1 MKSTNT
7 YQYITNNSHQE
18 LIDYLKQ
25 ENKQLNDQLKELN
38 NLLQLNKKALKIM
51 TPQNNDE
58 QNKALLMVLKNLQ
71 EENAKLN
78 SQIEKLI
85 IERNQAQN
93 QVLINQQITEEAQ
106 RHEKELIV
114 SLQNKI
120 TTLQNNLSKAESQL
134 CKLEFLKPEFD
145 EQSGILIKYK
155 QITDINKINKEFH
168 DKIEILNELL
178 ILQIKKNK
186 KIEAEKKQLQG
197 LNLKL
202 ITNLISL
209 KNAALTSNGNKVIL
223 QQQQQMDPQPH
234 QLIKFQQN
242 ILYAMNKDENLYSSE
257 SEAMS
262 SVDNSPLA
270 SPLPVKQENFKSQ
283 QENQKFK
290 NSKEIPKLNLSQA
303 IIIQELN
310 AKRQSYQA
318 QDMRKATDGNLLDKL
333 KQYDKALEELKKNYQ
348 REMTLNKALE
358 TTNNELERRC
368 DNFENQIQILINS
381 NLRYQEKLQKIN
393 KQYHFLQQ
401 FYLNNKDQVT
411 TTQSHN
417 HRFSQSPTEQSQE
430 LVLDTSFIDANE
442 AILSNEQEFKNIQYQ
457 MMQQQQYHQQ
467 LLQHQNFYQFYY
479 PNNVEDAQRF
489 LLGLAEQ
496 IYSGLSEKIDQIIQ
510 GQSNQIRE
518 YENRI
523 RSLSD
528 IVQYQNRVQY
538 NKQQQQ

>member
-25 ENKQLNDQLKELN
+25 ENKQLTDQLKELN

-51 TPQNNDE
+51 TPQNNEE
-58 QNKALLMVLKNLQ
+58 QNKALLMVLKNIQ

-85 IERNQAQN
+85 NERNQAQN

-134 CKLEFLKPEFD
+134 CKLELLKPEFD

-155 QITDINKINKEFH
+155 QITDTNKINKEFH
-168 DKIEILNELL
+168 DQIETLNDLL

-186 KIEAEKKQLQG
+186 KIEAEKRQLQG

-202 ITNLISL
+202 ITNLISI

-242 ILYAMNKDENLYSSE
+242 ILYAMKKDENVDSSE
-257 SEAMS
+257 SEGLS

-270 SPLPVKQENFKSQ
+270 SPLPVKLENCKPQ
-283 QENQKFK
+283 QESQKLK
-290 NSKEIPKLNLSQA
+290 NAQEIPKLNLSQA

-310 AKRQSYQA
+310 AKRQSQQA
-318 QDMRKATDGNLLDKL
+318 QDMRKTNDATLLDKL
-333 KQYDKALEELKKNYQ
+333 KQYDQALEELKKNYQ
-348 REMTLNKALE
+348 REMTLNKTLE
-358 TTNNELERRC
+358 TANNELERRC
-368 DNFENQIQILINS
+368 DNLESQIQILINS
-381 NLRYQEKLQKIN
+381 NIRYQEKQQKIN

-417 HRFSQSPTEQSQE
+417 HRFSQSPTELSQE
-430 LVLDTSFIDANE
+430 IVLDTSFIDANE
-442 AILSNEQEFKNIQYQ
+442 AILSNEQEFKTIQQ
-457 MMQQQQYHQQ
+457 KMMQQQQIQQQ
-467 LLQHQNFYQFYY
+467 LLQQQNFYQFYY
-479 PNNVEDAQRF
+479 ANNVEDAQRF

-496 IYSGLSEKIDQIIQ
+496 IYGGFSEKIELIIQ
-510 GQSNQIRE
+510 GQSKVRRQD
-518 YENRI
+518 ENRI

-528 IVQYQNRVQY
+528 IVEQQNRVQY
-538 NKQQQQ
+538 NQQQ

>member
-25 ENKQLNDQLKELN
+25 ENKQLTDQLKELN

-51 TPQNNDE
+51 TPQNNEE

-85 IERNQAQN
+85 NERNQAQN

-155 QITDINKINKEFH
+155 QITDTNKINKEFH
-168 DKIEILNELL
+168 DQIETLNDLL

-186 KIEAEKKQLQG
+186 KIEAQKRQLQG

-202 ITNLISL
+202 ITNLISI
-209 KNAALTSNGNKVIL
+209 KNAALISNGNKVIL
-223 QQQQQMDPQPH
+223 QQQQQMDPQPN

-242 ILYAMNKDENLYSSE
+242 ILYAMKKDENIYSSE
-257 SEAMS
+257 SEGLS

-270 SPLPVKQENFKSQ
+270 SPLPVKLENCKPQ
-283 QENQKFK
+283 QESQKIK
-290 NSKEIPKLNLSQA
+290 NAQDIPKLNLSQA

-310 AKRQSYQA
+310 AKRQTQQA
-318 QDMRKATDGNLLDKL
+318 QDMRKATDANLLDKL
-333 KQYDKALEELKKNYQ
+333 KQYDQALEGLKKNYQ
-348 REMTLNKALE
+348 REMTLNKTLE
-358 TTNNELERRC
+358 TTNNELERHC
-368 DNFENQIQILINS
+368 ENLESQIQILINS
-381 NLRYQEKLQKIN
+381 NLRYQEKQQKIN

-401 FYLNNKDQVT
+401 FYLNKKDQVT

-417 HRFSQSPTEQSQE
+417 HRFSQSPTELSQE
-430 LVLDTSFIDANE
+430 IVLDTSFIDANE

-457 MMQQQQYHQQ
+457 MMQQQQIQQQ
-467 LLQHQNFYQFYY
+467 LLQQQNFCQFYFA
-479 PNNVEDAQRF
+479 NNVEDAQRF

-496 IYSGLSEKIDQIIQ
+496 MYSGLSEKIELIIQ
-510 GQSNQIRE
+510 GQSKGRRE
-518 YENRI
+518 NDNRI

-528 IVQYQNRVQY
+528 IVEQQNRVQY
-538 NKQQQQ
+538 IQQQ